1 MENKKSQ
8 STPAKAP
15 AKQVLP
21 KVPTQKKATPST
33 NVSAK
38 PKVPAQNVQKP
49 VSKAPIAPKPSQYV
63 PAVAPKDKRANE
75 KSASKGFFI
84 KLWHLIIAIVVVVAL
99 VAGGIY
105 LGSLLGADSEQ
116 EQEEV
121 KNTEQEE
128 ISTQDVTT
136 PITDNT
142 PGEPERITLPGYPP
156 FDIDANSREIA
167 MVLQNPDGNPCY
179 FQYTLT
185 IVELGEEIYRSALIA
200 PGESPTQQIALNQPL
215 AKGIYTLRIA
225 IDTFSLTDGTT
236 PMNGG
241 VQEVTLTVK

>member
-15 AKQVLP
+15 AKQVLQ
-21 KVPTQKKATPST
+21 KAPTQKKATPST
-33 NVSAK
+33 NVSAN

-75 KSASKGFFI
+75 KSASKGFFV
-84 KLWHLIIAIVVVVAL
+84 KLWHLIVAIVVVVAL
-99 VAGGIY
+99 VAGSIY
-105 LGSLLGADSEQ
+105 LGSLLGANKPQDQ
-116 EQEEV
+116 NQEE
-121 KNTEQEE
+121 NSTE
-128 ISTQDVTT
+128 DYTT

-142 PGEPERITLPGYPP
+142 PDNPAKITLPGYPP
-156 FDIDANSREIA
+156 FEIDASSN
-167 MVLQNPDGNPCY
+167 VLAIELSNPEGNPCY

-185 IVELGEEIYRSALIA
+185 IVETGKEIYRSALIA
-200 PGESPTQQIALNQPL
+200 PGESPTQQIPLDQPL

-241 VQEVTLTVK
+241 VQEVQLTVK